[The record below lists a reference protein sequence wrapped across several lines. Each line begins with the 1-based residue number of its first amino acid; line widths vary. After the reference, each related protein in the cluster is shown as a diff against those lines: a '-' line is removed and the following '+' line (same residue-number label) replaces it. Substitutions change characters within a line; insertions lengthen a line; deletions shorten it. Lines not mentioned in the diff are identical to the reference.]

1 MRVRLKGGR
10 LSSEGRVEVSLD
22 NKSWGTVCGNGWTI
36 LEANVVCKELGM
48 GYASDILNTD
58 IFGGQNISK
67 LILSGTDC
75 QGNETKL
82 SECVHQQL
90 GKVSCAGNKNFVSAI
105 ICTNELPDLLF
116 DIAELEHSLHLED
129 RMLYFLQ
136 CAMEENCLSTEAYQ
150 IERNNKDW
158 LTETRRLLKFTAK
171 TLNMGNADFRPY
183 IPKYRWQWHSCHMH
197 YHSMEVF
204 AQFDIFDMHGK
215 RVAEGHKASFCLEDN
230 QCNDGQTPK
239 YACAD
244 YGDQDCQWIDITEV
258 DYGYYNL
265 KVSINPEFKVP
276 EINYH
281 NNGASCKLLYTP
293 WNAAVYECNNFYFS
307 KTMAFKT
314 NHTVLHDTVNCTNGD
329 NHTNA
334 IQEMQISSKN
344 VVIEKIKKSNNSKD
358 KDFSLSEIGTPKNPE
373 FQILDDIFKKHPE
386 YIEKWIKENASVD
399 LIDRLQNIIILR
411 KKPQQETSH
420 FDLFQQWLSASPSKF
435 KFRNNASKS
444 SAEEK
449 VYLKSLDEGELFMEL
464 IRDVANEL
472 DIDILCH
479 KILVNVGLLTHADR
493 GSLFLVKGS
502 SEERYLIA
510 KLFDV
515 TQDTE
520 LEEAVKR
527 SKMEELVIP
536 FGVGIAGYVAQT
548 KETINIKNAYEDTRF
563 NRESPFVVQLSTTSS
578 STTTSRVRINGQ
590 AIKFLQ

>member
-244 YGDQDCQWIDITEV
+244 YGDQGISVNCYDIYRYNIDCQWIDITEV
-258 DYGYYNL
+258 DY
-265 KVSINPEFKVP
+265 
-276 EINYH
+276 
-281 NNGASCKLLYTP
+281 
-293 WNAAVYECNNFYFS
+293 
-307 KTMAFKT
+307 
-314 NHTVLHDTVNCTNGD
+314 
-329 NHTNA
+329 
-334 IQEMQISSKN
+334 
-344 VVIEKIKKSNNSKD
+344 
-358 KDFSLSEIGTPKNPE
+358 
-373 FQILDDIFKKHPE
+373 
-386 YIEKWIKENASVD
+386 
-399 LIDRLQNIIILR
+399 
-411 KKPQQETSH
+411 
-420 FDLFQQWLSASPSKF
+420 
-435 KFRNNASKS
+435 
-444 SAEEK
+444 
-449 VYLKSLDEGELFMEL
+449 
-464 IRDVANEL
+464 
-472 DIDILCH
+472 
-479 KILVNVGLLTHADR
+479 
-493 GSLFLVKGS
+493 
-502 SEERYLIA
+502 
-510 KLFDV
+510 
-515 TQDTE
+515 E